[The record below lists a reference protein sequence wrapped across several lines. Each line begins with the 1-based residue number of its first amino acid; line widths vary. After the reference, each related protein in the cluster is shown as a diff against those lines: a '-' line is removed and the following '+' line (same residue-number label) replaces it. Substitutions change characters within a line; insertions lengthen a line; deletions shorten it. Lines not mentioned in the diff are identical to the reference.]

1 MAAVVMETQMQM
13 GTDTEIVMEMGI
25 EMEMVMETDI

>member
-25 EMEMVMETDI
+25 EMEMVM

>member
-1 MAAVVMETQMQM
+1 MAAVVMEMQMQM